1 MTLRVGVVCDLA
13 EERWPSM
20 DLVAEMLIERLPVV
34 GQAFKPADGGVE
46 AVLLQAPYRR
56 RAAALPLVGRLR
68 AAFTFDRFT
77 NRLIDYPRWLRARRD
92 GFDIFHL
99 ADHSYSH
106 LVHELPADRTVV
118 TCHDLDTFRSVLE
131 PRAEPRSAAFRAMT
145 RRILDGFRRAAR
157 VTCDSAAIRD
167 EILSHRLLPPGKLDV
182 VPNGVHPD
190 FSPAADPPADDAA
203 RALLGP
209 APAGTVELLH
219 VGSTI
224 PRKGIDTLLRAFAG
238 VRRRHP
244 KTRLIRVGGPLTR
257 GQRRLAVSLGVADAV
272 VELPFLARPVVSAV
286 YRRSQIVLLPSSRE
300 GFGLPIVEAM
310 AAGAVVVASDLR
322 VLREVGGEAAV
333 YCAPADV
340 DRWIHIVS
348 ALIDERRHAPGAW
361 AARRQAG
368 AAHAS
373 RFSWDDYAR
382 RMIEIYRMI
391 QTMGPA
397 ERR

>member
-1 MTLRVGVVCDLA
+1 LKVGVICDLA

-20 DLVAEMLIERLPVV
+20 DVVAEMLLERLPLVAQTCRPANGV
-34 GQAFKPADGGVE
+34 QAVR
-46 AVLLQAPYRR
+46 LQAPYRR
-56 RAAALPLVGRLR
+56 RASALPLLGRLP
-68 AAFTFDRFT
+68 AAFTLDRFA
-77 NRLIDYPRWLRARRD
+77 NRLVDYPRWLREKRD

-106 LVHELPADRTVV
+106 LVHVLPADQTVV

-167 EILSHRLLPPGKLDV
+167 EILAHELIPPDKLHV

-190 FSPAADPPADDAA
+190 FSAAPNHAADAQAA
-203 RALLGP
+203 VLLGP
-209 APAGTVELLH
+209 WRAGMAEVLH

-224 PRKGIDTLLRAFAG
+224 PRKGIDTLLRVFAG

-244 KTRLIRVGGPLTR
+244 AARLIRIGGPFSPS
-257 GQRRLAVSLGVADAV
+257 QRRLASVLGVADAV
-272 VELPFLARPVVSAV
+272 VELPFLPRPVVSAV
-286 YRRSQIVLLPSSRE
+286 YRRSQIVLLPSLRE

-322 VLREVGGEAAV
+322 ALREVGGDAAV
-333 YCAPADV
+333 YCPQADV
-340 DRWIHIVS
+340 DRWVQTVGT
-348 ALIDERRHAPGAW
+348 LIDEHDRMPEGW
-361 AARRQAG
+361 GARRQAG
-368 AAHAS
+368 LARAS

-382 RMIEIYRMI
+382 RMLEIYRTLGSSPVVTI
-391 QTMGPA
+391 QKEA
-397 ERR
+397 

>member
-20 DLVAEMLIERLPVV
+20 DVVAEMLIERLPKVA
-34 GQAFKPADGGVE
+34 QTFRPAGR
-46 AVLLQAPYRR
+46 AVDAVRLQAPYRR
-56 RAAALPLVGRLR
+56 RAAAIPFAGRLS
-68 AAFTFDRFT
+68 AALTFDRFA

-99 ADHSYSH
+99 ADHSYSQ
-106 LVHELPADRTVV
+106 LVHELPAERTVV

-145 RRILDGFRRAAR
+145 RRILSGFLRAAR

-167 EILSHRLLPPGKLDV
+167 EILAHRLLPPEKLNV
-182 VPNGVHPD
+182 VPNGVHAD
-190 FSPAADPPADDAA
+190 FSPVPDAQADDAA

-219 VGSTI
+219 VGSAI
-224 PRKGIDTLLRAFAG
+224 PRKGIETLLRAFAG
-238 VRRRHP
+238 VRRHHP
-244 KTRLIRVGGPLTR
+244 ATRLIRIGGPLTWD
-257 GQRRLAVSLGVADAV
+257 QRRLAVSLGVADAV

-286 YRRSQIVLLPSSRE
+286 YRRSQLVLLPSSRE

-310 AAGAVVVASDLR
+310 AAGVVVVASDLP

-333 YCAPADV
+333 YCPPADLE
-340 DRWIHIVS
+340 RWIDTVS
-348 ALIDERRHAPGAW
+348 ALITERERAPGAW

-368 AAHAS
+368 SARAS
-373 RFSWDDYAR
+373 RFSWDEYAR
-382 RMIEIYRMI
+382 RMIEIY
-391 QTMGPA
+391 A
-397 ERR
+397 EISDFRVQISD